1 MVNPELDNTFHA
13 LANPTRRAIL
23 ARLALSS
30 MRVTEVA
37 ADHNM
42 SLNAVSKH
50 IKVLEGCGL
59 IIRRIEGRDH
69 FLSLEAGP
77 MAEAHL
83 WLDHYR
89 GFWAERL
96 SNLKKLVEGRADLA
110 NANTTGEKK

>member
-1 MVNPELDNTFHA
+1 MNSPELNDTFHA
-13 LANPTRRAIL
+13 LADPTRRAIL
-23 ARLALSS
+23 ARLALVPT
-30 MRVTEVA
+30 RVTEVA
-37 ADHNM
+37 ADHHM

-69 FLSLEAGP
+69 FLSLDAGP

-89 GFWAERL
+89 GFWTARL
-96 SNLKKLVEGRADLA
+96 SNLKRLVERRAESA
-110 NANTTGEKK
+110 NAIPKGEKK